1 MLNEPLE
8 EMIGK
13 LLEEHSAAASELLES
28 KGLVLLPMDLV
39 EDLRQAMQM
48 FGGSALV

>member
-13 LLEEHSAAASELLES
+13 LLEVDVLAASELLEK
-28 KGLVLLPMDLV
+28 KGLVLLPMEYS
-39 EDLRQAMQM
+39 ED
-48 FGGSALV
+48 SA